1 MLDRGFLEVSTVRDL
16 IGGLGRRRLVTIDE
30 NSKVMDALT
39 LMKKYDIEHIPV
51 MMDLELTGSISQASL
66 FKKLIEEPD
75 VRDQLVADVMD
86 KPLPVVDLDTALER
100 LTHYINKDNGA
111 VLTRDESGQYSILT
125 KYDILNAFSK
135 G

>member
-1 MLDRGFLEVSTVRDL
+1 MLDRGFLEVDTVRDL

-30 NSKVMDALT
+30 NSKVIDALS

-51 MMDLELTGSISQASL
+51 MMNLELTGSVSQGSL
-66 FKKLIEEPD
+66 FKRLIEEPD
-75 VRDQLVADVMD
+75 VRDMLVADVMD
-86 KPLPVVDLDTALER
+86 KPLPIVDMDTPLER

-111 VLTRDESGQYSILT
+111 VLTRDESGQFSILT